1 MFAVDDSRQED
12 TMTKIALV
20 IGATGGFGSS
30 VSAALLAHGWQV
42 RALHRDPA
50 AASRRCPELR
60 VIDWIEG
67 DAMNKQAV
75 VRAAAGATLVVH
87 GANPPGY
94 RNWRDLAIPMLANSI
109 AAAEAAGARLV
120 FPGNVYNF
128 GPDAVS
134 PISEDAPQN
143 PQTRKGAIRVE
154 MERMLA
160 VAAVRGAHVLVL
172 RAGDYFGPNAP
183 GSWFQNALVKPGKPV
198 QSVTYPGRHDTGHA
212 WAYLPDLAETIARLA
227 AREADLGRFEVF
239 HFGGHNLERG
249 IEMAEAIKGAAGTPD
264 APIKPL
270 PWWLIQ
276 LAAPLVTTFR
286 EMIEM
291 RYLWQ
296 IPLQLDNTKLVTF
309 LGHEP
314 HTELDEAV
322 GATLEALKCVG
333 RHSAPLAFATA

>member
-1 MFAVDDSRQED
+1 
-12 TMTKIALV
+12 MTKIALV
-20 IGATGGFGSS
+20 IGATGGFGSA

-60 VIDWIEG
+60 DIVWIEG

-75 VRAAAGATLVVH
+75 TRAAAGATLVVH

-94 RNWRDLAIPMLANSI
+94 RNWRSLAIPMLANSI
-109 AAAEAAGARLV
+109 AAAEAARARLV

-128 GPDAVS
+128 GPGALS

-143 PQTRKGAIRVE
+143 PRTRKGAIRVE

-160 VAAVRGAHVLVL
+160 DAAARGARVLVL
-172 RAGDYFGPNAP
+172 RAGDYFGANAP
-183 GSWFQNALVKPGKPV
+183 GSWFQNALVKPGKRV
-198 QSVTYPGRHDTGHA
+198 QSVTYPGRHDAGHA

-227 AREADLGRFEVF
+227 AREAELDRVEVF
-239 HFGGHNLERG
+239 HFGGHYLERG
-249 IEMAEAIKGAAGTPD
+249 IEIAEAIRRAAGTPD
-264 APIKPL
+264 APFKPL

-296 IPLQLDNTKLVTF
+296 IPLRLDNTKLVSF

-314 HTELDEAV
+314 HTALDEAV
-322 GATLEALKCVG
+322 RTTLVALECVG
-333 RHSAPLAFATA
+333 ADSARLALATA